1 MKLFYIIEKDKTIH
15 ELGYSKER
23 YEATIQAHAN
33 GDVLMLKPIVGEPYT
48 IVASNIAKVL
58 SQEKYYDYRQTMP
71 KSSMYLLKGT
81 WYDCK
86 ENKVVQ
92 HTQWKTIEMERR
104 LKLRDTNQTKS
115 DLTEEEREL
124 KIKEINE
131 TLFKLKEQHEKNRK
145 TKTRAT

>member
-1 MKLFYIIEKDKTIH
+1 MKFFYIIEKDKTIH
-15 ELGYSKER
+15 ELGYTPER
-23 YEATIQAHAN
+23 YAGALHAHAN
-33 GDVLMLKPIVGEPYT
+33 ENVLKLKPIVGEPYT

-71 KSSMYLLKGT
+71 KSSTYLLKGT

-92 HTQWKTIEMERR
+92 HTQWKQIEMERR

-131 TLFKLKEQHEKNRK
+131 TLFKLKEQHD
-145 TKTRAT
+145 TTRT

>member
-1 MKLFYIIEKDKTIH
+1 MKFFYIIEKDKTIH
-15 ELGYSKER
+15 EMVYTPEK
-23 YEATIQAHAN
+23 YESALYAHAN
-33 GDVLMLKPIVGEPYT
+33 ENVLKLRPIVGEPYT

-71 KSSMYLLKGT
+71 KSSTYLLKGT

-131 TLFKLKEQHEKNRK
+131 TLFKLKEQHD
-145 TKTRAT
+145 TTRT

>member
-1 MKLFYIIEKDKTIH
+1 MKFFYIIEKDKTIH
-15 ELGYSKER
+15 EMVYTPEK
-23 YEATIQAHAN
+23 YESALYAHAN
-33 GDVLMLKPIVGEPYT
+33 ENVLKLRPIVGEPYT

-71 KSSMYLLKGT
+71 KSSTYLLKGT

-92 HTQWKTIEMERR
+92 HTQWKQIEMERR

-131 TLFKLKEQHEKNRK
+131 TLFKLKEQHD
-145 TKTRAT
+145 TTRT

>member
-33 GDVLMLKPIVGEPYT
+33 GDVLMLKPIVGEAYT

-58 SQEKYYDYRQTMP
+58 TDEKYYDYRQTMP
-71 KSSMYLLKGT
+71 KSSTYLLKGT

-86 ENKVVQ
+86 QNKVVQ
-92 HTQWKTIEMERR
+92 HTQWKQIELDRR
-104 LKLRDTNQTKS
+104 LKLEETTQEKDTMS
-115 DLTEEEREL
+115 EEEVQK
-124 KIKEINE
+124 KIKSMRDD
-131 TLFKLKEQHEKNRK
+131 LFKINKDKHEND
-145 TKTRAT
+145 

>member
-1 MKLFYIIEKDKTIH
+1 MKFFYIIEKDTTIH
-15 ELGYSKER
+15 EMVYTPEK
-23 YEATIQAHAN
+23 YESALYAHAN
-33 GDVLMLKPIVGEPYT
+33 ENVLKLRPIVGEPYT

-71 KSSMYLLKGT
+71 KSSTYLLKGT

-92 HTQWKTIEMERR
+92 HTQWKQIEMERR

-131 TLFKLKEQHEKNRK
+131 TLFKLKEQHD
-145 TKTRAT
+145 TTRT